1 MEKYVIEG
9 GKALHGEVHISGA
22 KNAAVAILPAVLL
35 AESPCIVENL
45 PDISDV
51 DLILKT
57 MTKLGAKV
65 KRIDN
70 QSVEIDPSAVNSYIV
85 TKDMSSGMRASSY
98 FLGALLG
105 RMNKAKV
112 APPGGCDF
120 GVRPI
125 DQHIKGFEAM
135 GAVVSCEKDMV
146 VCKADELRGNY
157 IYLDMVTVG
166 ATINIM
172 LAAVKAKGMT
182 VIENAAREP
191 HIVDL
196 ANFLNSMGAN
206 IMGAGTSV
214 IKIRGVEKL
223 YGASYHIIPDQIEAG
238 TYMVAAAATCGDVTI
253 TNVTPKHLESIIA
266 KLAEAGASVTQY
278 DEAVR
283 IKMDKRPRRCQVK
296 TMPHPGFPTD
306 MQPQIATFLS
316 VAEGESIV
324 TEGVWDNRFRYVD
337 ELKKMGAEI
346 RVEGKRAIITGK
358 EALSP
363 ATVNATDLRAGAAMV
378 IAGLM
383 TKGKTTVQDI
393 MYIDR
398 GYEGLVEKLTNLG
411 ASIRRVSE

>member
-35 AESPCIVENL
+35 AESPCIIENL

-57 MTKLGAKV
+57 MGKLGARVRK
-65 KRIDN
+65 ICDGTY
-70 QSVEIDPSAVNSYIV
+70 EIDPSAVNSYIV
-85 TKDMSSGMRASSY
+85 AKDMSSGMRASSY

-135 GAVVSCEKDMV
+135 GAVVSCENDMV
-146 VCKADELRGNY
+146 VCRAKELNGNY

-206 IMGAGTSV
+206 IMGAGTNV

-223 YGASYHIIPDQIEAG
+223 KGASYHIIPDQIEAG

-266 KLAEAGASVTQY
+266 KLIEVGANVTQY

-283 IKMDKRPRRCQVK
+283 IEMTKKPKRCQVK

-306 MQPQIATFLS
+306 MQPQITTLLS
-316 VAEGESIV
+316 IAQGESIV
-324 TEGVWDNRFRYVD
+324 IEGVWDNRFRYVE
-337 ELKKMGAEI
+337 ELKKMGADI
-346 RVEGKRAIITGK
+346 RVEGKRAIIIGK
-358 EALSP
+358 ESLSP
-363 ATVNATDLRAGAAMV
+363 AIVNATDLRAGAAMV
-378 IAGLM
+378 IAALM
-383 TKGKTTVQDI
+383 TEGKTTVQDI

-398 GYEGLVEKLTNLG
+398 GYEGLVEKLTKLG
-411 ASIRRVSE
+411 ANIRRISE

>member
-9 GKALHGEVHISGA
+9 GKPLNGEVHISGA

-35 AESPCIVENL
+35 ADGPCLIENL

-51 DLILKT
+51 TLLLKS
-57 MTKLGAKV
+57 MTTLGAKV
-65 KRIDN
+65 EMIDAN
-70 QSVEIDPSAVNSYIV
+70 TAKIDPTGVNSYIV

-105 RMNKAKV
+105 RFKKAKV

-135 GAVVSCEKDMV
+135 GAKVSCENDMV
-146 VCKADELRGNY
+146 VCRAQELNGNY

-172 LAAVKAKGMT
+172 LAAVKANGMT

-206 IMGAGTSV
+206 IMGAGTNV
-214 IKIRGVEKL
+214 IKIRGVSRL
-223 YGASYHIIPDQIEAG
+223 NGISYSIIPDQIEAG
-238 TYMVAAAATCGDVTI
+238 TYLVAAAATGGDVTI
-253 TNVTPKHLESIIA
+253 TNVTPKHLESILVKLIETGA
-266 KLAEAGASVTQY
+266 KVEQF

-283 IKMDKRPRRCQVK
+283 VTMTGRPRRCQVK

-306 MQPQIATFLS
+306 MQPQIATLLTI
-316 VAEGESIV
+316 AQGESTVI
-324 TEGVWDNRFRYVD
+324 EGVWDNRFRYVE
-337 ELKKMGAEI
+337 ELKKMGATI
-346 RVEGKRAIITGK
+346 KVEGKRAIITGK
-358 EALSP
+358 DGLSP
-363 ATVNATDLRAGAAMV
+363 AAVSATDLRAGAAMV

-383 TKGKTTVQDI
+383 TPGKTVVDNI
-393 MYIDR
+393 EYIDR
-398 GYEGLVEKLTNLG
+398 GYEDLVEKFTSLG
-411 ASIRRVSE
+411 GVIRRISE